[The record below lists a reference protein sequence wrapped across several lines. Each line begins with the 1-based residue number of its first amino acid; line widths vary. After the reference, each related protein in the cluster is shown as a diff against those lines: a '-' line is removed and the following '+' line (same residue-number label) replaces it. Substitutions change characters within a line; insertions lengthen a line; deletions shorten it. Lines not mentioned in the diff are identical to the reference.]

1 MAKNHGFSLHK
12 HEVVASR
19 GVISTNHPLASA
31 AGIEAYSH
39 GGNAFDAAVASLF
52 ALTVVE
58 PMMVSVFGAGFFV
71 FRDSKTGKVKTIDNY
86 SVAPF
91 AATDDMY
98 EIVKER
104 KPGQNI
110 FETVGR
116 KNQDGLLS
124 VATPGTLKA
133 WEHVIEKYGELDFA
147 TIVSPAVNLARRGY
161 RSSTY
166 MEHILEMRKEQ
177 MMEYPET
184 AKTFMPDGKPLPT
197 GSKILMPV
205 YAETLDK
212 IATGGSDVMYNGA
225 VGRAIVDYME
235 GNGGLITMKDLR
247 DYRFIDREPVRGVYR
262 DDYEVYSMAPGS
274 SGGAHIVQMLNI
286 LESYDVGSMGFGS
299 TKHLH
304 LVTEALKIAFADRQ
318 KFMGDP
324 SVIDVPLDG
333 LISKVYAMER
343 AKEMGDKARKAEP
356 GNPLAYIPKSRNTT
370 HVSAMDNDGNMVA
383 ATQTL
388 NNVFGSLETVPG
400 VGICLNNCMALF
412 DPRPGRANSV
422 AGGKRMLSSMSP
434 TVILR
439 KGEPYMCIGTPGG
452 LQIFP
457 TVAQAIVD
465 VIDFKMGIQEAVEA
479 PRLWT
484 MGINRTP
491 GEKLLVESGFSEDTV
506 NGLIGKGHNVLV
518 MNRIAGG
525 MNGVLRDPKTRLLHG
540 GACWRADG
548 AAMGISGGL
557 TKKELLKPNPLY

>member
-1 MAKNHGFSLHK
+1 MGKDKGIKLHK
-12 HEVVASR
+12 NEVIASR

-31 AGIEAYSH
+31 AGVEAYSH

-71 FRDSKTGKVKTIDNY
+71 VRDAKSGKVETIDNY
-86 SVAPF
+86 AVAPF
-91 AATDDMY
+91 AAMDDMY
-98 EIVKER
+98 EMVKER

-110 FETVGR
+110 FETVGK

-133 WEHVIEKYGELDFA
+133 WEYVVERYGELDLE
-147 TIVSPAVNLARRGY
+147 TVVSPAVKLARSGY

-166 MEHILEMRKEQ
+166 MEYVLDIRKEQ
-177 MMEYPET
+177 MMNYPET
-184 AKTFMPDGKPLPT
+184 AKTFMSNGKPLPP
-197 GSKILMPV
+197 GSKIVMPE
-205 YAETLDK
+205 YAETLEK
-212 IATGGSDVMYNGA
+212 IASGGSDVMYKGE

-235 GNGGLITMKDLR
+235 ANGGLITMKDLGE
-247 DYRFIDREPVRGVYR
+247 YRLIDREPVKDVYR

-274 SGGAHIVQMLNI
+274 SGGTHIIQMLNI
-286 LESYDVGSMGFGS
+286 LESYDIGSMGFGS
-299 TKHLH
+299 VEHLH

-324 SVIDVPLDG
+324 SVIDIPLQG
-333 LISKVYAMER
+333 LISKEYAKER
-343 AKEMGDKARKAEP
+343 AKEIGDRARKAKP
-356 GNPLAYIPKSRNTT
+356 GNPFAYLPISRNTT
-370 HVSAMDNDGNMVA
+370 HVSAIDCDGNMVA

-388 NNVFGSLETVPG
+388 NNVFGSLVTVPG
-400 VGICLNNCMALF
+400 VGIRLNNCMALF

-439 KGEPYMCIGTPGG
+439 RGEPYLCIGTPGG

-484 MGINRTP
+484 MGIRGTP
-491 GEKLLVESGFSEDTV
+491 GEKLLVESGFGEDAV
-506 NGLIGKGHNVLV
+506 NGLIGRGHDVLV

-525 MNGVLRDPKTRLLHG
+525 MNGVLRDPETGLLHG

-548 AAMGISGGL
+548 AAMGVSGGL
-557 TKKELLKPNPLY
+557 IKKDLLEPNPLY